1 MSKCRCLI
9 VLFLIN
15 LFAASVSARSDQFT
29 PVVAAPLTAN
39 ARPFTGT
46 DGRLHIVYELVLT
59 NTNPTPATLEKVE
72 VLNASDQSKV
82 LASYDDRE
90 LLSRLRSTGGT
101 AAENP
106 TIEFN
111 GTRLFLIDLTLD
123 ESVTPPGR
131 LLHRLAVLGASSPA
145 RKPTTSALLNYTV
158 APLDILRKVPVIS
171 PPLVGK
177 GWVAL
182 NGCCGPA
189 AIHRSSNLAINGE
202 ICFAQR
208 FAIDWMRLDD
218 AGRLVHGDESDVHSY
233 TAYGAEVLAVAD
245 GTVVDTLDELND
257 QKPGSLPDP
266 KTITVN
272 NVDGNH
278 VVLDLGDGV
287 FAFYAHLQRGSV
299 TATLGSRV
307 KRGQILGKV
316 GNTGNTSAPHLHFH
330 LMEGPSVLGSNGI
343 PYEIDSFAL
352 AGQVPAAEFAAAT
365 GVEGD
370 WSKGLFPAPI
380 PRHEQFPL
388 DLNIVNFSP
397 NK

>member
-1 MSKCRCLI
+1 
-9 VLFLIN
+9 
-15 LFAASVSARSDQFT
+15 
-29 PVVAAPLTAN
+29 
-39 ARPFTGT
+39 
-46 DGRLHIVYELVLT
+46 
-59 NTNPTPATLEKVE
+59 
-72 VLNASDQSKV
+72 
-82 LASYDDRE
+82 
-90 LLSRLRSTGGT
+90 
-101 AAENP
+101 
-106 TIEFN
+106 
-111 GTRLFLIDLTLD
+111 
-123 ESVTPPGR
+123 
-131 LLHRLAVLGASSPA
+131 
-145 RKPTTSALLNYTV
+145 
-158 APLDILRKVPVIS
+158 
-171 PPLVGK
+171 
-177 GWVAL
+177 
-182 NGCCGPA
+182 
-189 AIHRSSNLAINGE
+189 
-202 ICFAQR
+202 
-208 FAIDWMRLDD
+208 MRLDD

-233 TAYGAEVLAVAD
+233 TAYGADVLAVAD

-352 AGQVPAAEFAAAT
+352 AGQVPAADFAAAT

-370 WSKGLFPAPI
+370 WSKGLFPTPI

-397 NK
+397 EK